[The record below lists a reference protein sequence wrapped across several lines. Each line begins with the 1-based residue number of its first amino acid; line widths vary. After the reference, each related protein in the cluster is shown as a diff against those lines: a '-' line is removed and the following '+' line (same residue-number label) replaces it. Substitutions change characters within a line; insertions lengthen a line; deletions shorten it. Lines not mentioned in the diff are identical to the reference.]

1 MRIWFFARQSE
12 PFSPR
17 TLFTT
22 GLGGSESALYYVAQ
36 GLARLGH
43 DVTVLN
49 HCGAEAG
56 RHDGVLYLDVRGQSA
71 QWRRL
76 AMASPPDVL
85 VLFRRMLDVTLRIP
99 SRVRVFWVHDYQG
112 VSRDSPRGRMARAL
126 AIGWRQ
132 LTGPWWHERV
142 DAVFAV
148 SEFMARQLAWLL
160 RVPEHKLRVM
170 PNGIDPSLFREGQVW
185 ARDPWRLVY
194 TSVPERGL
202 QTLLRD
208 IFPAIRSELPQT
220 ELHVFSY
227 RSLEAF
233 RAVAGPGVHLRGSLP
248 KHRLAR
254 ELMAS
259 SLMTYPSNFEEL
271 GAIAVLEAMAAGV
284 PVVTSALGVLPELV
298 GDDERGVVV
307 GGVPGTS
314 EFATDYARAVVR
326 LLREPHRLERM
337 RLAAREF
344 ALRQRSWDAISETWE
359 RTLIELLSARR
370 RGRG

>member
-17 TLFTT
+17 TLSTT
-22 GLGGSESALYYVAQ
+22 GLGGSETALYYVAR

-49 HCGAEAG
+49 HCGDEAG
-56 RHDGVLYLDVRGQSA
+56 EYDGVHYVDLHRQQA
-71 QWRRL
+71 QWRSL
-76 AMASPPDVL
+76 AQTRPPDVL
-85 VLFRRMLDVTLRIP
+85 VLFRRMLDVTVRIP
-99 SRVRVFWVHDYQG
+99 SRLRVFWVHDYQG
-112 VSRDSPRGRMARAL
+112 VSRTSPRGRMARAL

-132 LTGPWWHERV
+132 LTGPLWHERV

-160 RVPEHKLRVM
+160 RVPEQKLRIM
-170 PNGIDPSLFREGQVW
+170 PNGIDASLFRGESVPP
-185 ARDPWRLVY
+185 RHPWRLVY

-202 QTLLRD
+202 QSLLRD
-208 IFPAIRSELPQT
+208 IYPAIRSELPQT

-227 RSLEAF
+227 RPLEAF
-233 RAVAGPGVHLRGSLP
+233 RAVAGPGVRLRGALP
-248 KHRLAR
+248 KHLLAQ

-284 PVVTSALGVLPELV
+284 PVVTSALGVLPELA
-298 GDDERGVVV
+298 GDGERGVVV
-307 GGVPGTS
+307 EGVPGTP
-314 EFATDYARAVVR
+314 EFSTDYVRAVVQ
-326 LLREPHRLERM
+326 LLRDTHRLERM

-344 ALRQRSWDAISETWE
+344 ALQQRSWDAIAQKWE

-370 RGRG
+370 PGRR